1 MNLKGS
7 KLRIEKIDECRYRI
21 PKTGKMRVDGVIYVD
36 QKMMDEIIA
45 TDESLI
51 QVANVAHLPG
61 IQKYSLAMPDIHWG
75 YGFPIG
81 GVAAMDVEQ
90 GVISPGG
97 VGYDINCGCRLL
109 ITRISKKDIKDRIR
123 ELVDALFKAVPCGVG
138 SKGKIKLSK
147 NEEKKVLEQGSRWAV
162 KEGFGTE
169 EDIARTEEGGMLKGA
184 DPNLISER
192 ALERGKEQ
200 LGTLGAGN
208 HFLEIGYVE
217 EIFDEKTAKAF
228 NLFKDQVT
236 ILIHCG
242 SRGLGHQICDDFIRI
257 MMKSIDKLGIEL
269 PDRQLVSAYIKSKEG
284 QAYLSA
290 TATAANFAWA
300 NRQIIMH
307 WVREAFSSTLAANI
321 DEIGL
326 ELLYDVCHNIAK
338 IEEHEIDGKKR
349 KVCVHRK
356 GATRAFPPKHPDV
369 PKIYREVGQPVLIPG
384 DMGTESYVLVGTQKA
399 MEDTFGST
407 CHGAGRIMSRS
418 KAIKFTKGRAIQREL
433 ENKGI
438 IVKAKGS
445 KTLKEEAPEAY
456 KDVSHVVDIVHKA
469 GISKKV
475 ARIKPLGVVK
485 G

>member
-326 ELLYDVCHNIAK
+326 EL
-338 IEEHEIDGKKR
+338 
-349 KVCVHRK
+349 
-356 GATRAFPPKHPDV
+356 
-369 PKIYREVGQPVLIPG
+369 
-384 DMGTESYVLVGTQKA
+384 
-399 MEDTFGST
+399 
-407 CHGAGRIMSRS
+407 
-418 KAIKFTKGRAIQREL
+418 
-433 ENKGI
+433 
-438 IVKAKGS
+438 
-445 KTLKEEAPEAY
+445 
-456 KDVSHVVDIVHKA
+456 
-469 GISKKV
+469 
-475 ARIKPLGVVK
+475 
-485 G
+485 

>member
-217 EIFDEKTAKAF
+217 EIFDEKTARAF

>member
-184 DPNLISER
+184 DPDLISER

-217 EIFDEKTAKAF
+217 EIFDEKTARAF

-257 MMKSIDKLGIEL
+257 MMKSIDELGIEL

>member
-184 DPNLISER
+184 DPDLISER